1 MKAKKASKMNEEQ
14 AMQGQI
20 ADQMLNE
27 KIDLDKALDD
37 LLEKNNVQVDENSDE
52 PVVFEYTLSLIH
64 I

>member
-1 MKAKKASKMNEEQ
+1 MNEEQ

-52 PVVFEYTLSLIH
+52 PVVFESVSYTHLTLPTNA
-64 I
+64 

>member
-1 MKAKKASKMNEEQ
+1 MNEEQ

-37 LLEKNNVQVDENSDE
+37 LLEKNNVQVDENSDD
-52 PVVFEYTLSLIH
+52 FLIKTETDNQLNYA
-64 I
+64 IKLING